1 MILYFLLIFM
11 NFVPYCFMGLHCI
24 LLNTTY
30 FYRNRK
36 LKIKNIVVRIKW
48 TWCLNSNFVSV
59 QCNLLREQYLLLFTS
74 TEKEKK
80 IKRQNSQT
88 HKRKR
93 GSRTVWSLFSLIFVW
108 HGDRFWVA
116 IKGKKGRERERERLF
131 DCGVCVRERK
141 MGRLFVIT
149 LEGNIYSCKHCRTH
163 LALSDD
169 IVSKVFVSFPS
180 SPLLIDLFALF
191 FWILF
196 KLWCNVAWCI
206 FMFCSCVTFL
216 CYDFCLQ
223 CKRKTL

>member
-1 MILYFLLIFM
+1 MK
-11 NFVPYCFMGLHCI
+11 
-24 LLNTTY
+24 TE
-30 FYRNRK
+30 
-36 LKIKNIVVRIKW
+36 NIVVRIKW
-48 TWCLNSNFVSV
+48 TRSLNSNFVSV
-59 QCNLLREQYLLLFTS
+59 QCNLLREQYLLLFIS
-74 TEKEKK
+74 TEKKK
-80 IKRQNSQT
+80 KKKAKLSNAQT
-88 HKRKR
+88 QTRIPH
-93 GSRTVWSLFSLIFVW
+93 SLVSFFTYFVW

-116 IKGKKGRERERERLF
+116 IKGKKGRERERLF